1 MISPTEEDFE
11 LELRALPGVVNV
23 GFRYGEKGD
32 VEAVSLVV
40 HSDDAGPVRVVAKQ
54 IVSLYYPDA
63 TVSVEEMKLEP
74 VAAGK
79 SAKGDAGRVVLVR
92 AEFNSHEGFCEVHL
106 NLNGRVGV
114 GRSENGPLIGGA
126 EATLDAL
133 RQLEFDVPFYLVG
146 SVNVATVRG
155 WPVIVT
161 LTTTSQRG
169 RSSWYRPSRDRIGL
183 LGEGDPERAEP
194 LPLTTRELRLITA
207 AADVDR

>member
-23 GFRYGEKGD
+23 GFRYGDQGD
-32 VEAVSLVV
+32 VNAVSLVV

-54 IVSLYYPDA
+54 IVSLYFPDA
-63 TVSVEEMKLEP
+63 TVSVEEMVP
-74 VAAGK
+74 VVSAAHGA
-79 SAKGDAGRVVLVR
+79 AKDAGRVVLVR
-92 AEFNSHEGFCEVHL
+92 AEFNSHDGFCEVHL
-106 NLNGRVGV
+106 NVNGRVGV

-133 RQLEFDVPFYLVG
+133 RQLDFDIPFYLVG

-161 LTTTSQRG
+161 LRPRANEADRHGIAQAETELVSSAKATLNALNRYLSQL
-169 RSSWYRPSRDRIGL
+169 DNF
-183 LGEGDPERAEP
+183 A
-194 LPLTTRELRLITA
+194 
-207 AADVDR
+207 

>member
-32 VEAVSLVV
+32 VDAVSLIV
-40 HSDDAGPVRVVAKQ
+40 HSEDAGPVRVVAKQ

-63 TVSVEEMKLEP
+63 TVSVEEMKP
-74 VAAGK
+74 VAAP
-79 SAKGDAGRVVLVR
+79 SRTAGGEGERVALVR
-92 AEFNSHEGFCEVHL
+92 AEFNSHEGYCEVHL
-106 NLNGRVGV
+106 NVSGRVGV

-133 RQLEFDVPFYLVG
+133 RQLDFDVPFYLVG

-161 LTTTSQRG
+161 LRPRANEADRYGIAQAETELVSAAKATLNALNRYLSQL
-169 RSSWYRPSRDRIGL
+169 DNF
-183 LGEGDPERAEP
+183 A
-194 LPLTTRELRLITA
+194 
-207 AADVDR
+207 

>member
-23 GFRYGEKGD
+23 GFRYGDKGD

-63 TVSVEEMKLEP
+63 TVSVEEMKP
-74 VAAGK
+74 VAAPKRSGT
-79 SAKGDAGRVVLVR
+79 GDGERVALVR
-92 AEFNSHEGFCEVHL
+92 AEFNSHEGYCEVHL
-106 NLNGRVGV
+106 NVNGRVGV

-133 RQLEFDVPFYLVG
+133 RQLDLDVPFYLVG

-161 LTTTSQRG
+161 LRPRANEADRYGIAQAETELVSAAKATLNALNRYLSQLENFG
-169 RSSWYRPSRDRIGL
+169 
-183 LGEGDPERAEP
+183 
-194 LPLTTRELRLITA
+194 
-207 AADVDR
+207 

>member
-23 GFRYGEKGD
+23 GFRYGDKGD
-32 VEAVSLVV
+32 VDAVSLVV
-40 HSDDAGPVRVVAKQ
+40 HGDDAGPVRVVAKQ

-63 TVSVEEMKLEP
+63 TVSVEEMKP
-74 VAAGK
+74 VPAAPRA
-79 SAKGDAGRVVLVR
+79 SSGDSGRVALVR
-92 AEFNSHEGFCEVHL
+92 AEFNSHDGFCEVHL
-106 NLNGRVGV
+106 NVNGRLGV

-133 RQLEFDVPFYLVG
+133 RQLDFDVPFYLVG

-161 LTTTSQRG
+161 LRPRANESDRHGIAQAETELVSSAKATLNALNRYLSQLENFG
-169 RSSWYRPSRDRIGL
+169 
-183 LGEGDPERAEP
+183 
-194 LPLTTRELRLITA
+194 
-207 AADVDR
+207 

>member
-23 GFRYGEKGD
+23 GFRYSEKGD
-32 VEAVSLVV
+32 VDAVSLVV

-54 IVSLYYPDA
+54 IVSLYYPNA
-63 TVSVEEMKLEP
+63 TVNVEEMKPEP
-74 VAAGK
+74 AAARTG
-79 SAKGDAGRVVLVR
+79 SSVDSGRVALVR

-106 NLNGRVGV
+106 NVNGRVGV
-114 GRSENGPLIGGA
+114 GRSQNGPLIGGA

-133 RQLEFDVPFYLVG
+133 RQLDFDVPFYLVG

-161 LTTTSQRG
+161 LRPRANEADRHGIAQAETELVSSAKATLNALNRFLSQ
-169 RSSWYRPSRDRIGL
+169 L
-183 LGEGDPERAEP
+183 ENF
-194 LPLTTRELRLITA
+194 T
-207 AADVDR
+207 

>member
-32 VEAVSLVV
+32 VDAVSLVA
-40 HSDDAGPVRVVAKQ
+40 HGDDAGPVRVVAKQ

-63 TVSVEEMKLEP
+63 TVSVEEMKP
-74 VAAGK
+74 STAAPRTG
-79 SAKGDAGRVVLVR
+79 SSSDAGRVALVR

-106 NLNGRVGV
+106 NVNGRVGV

-133 RQLEFDVPFYLVG
+133 RQLDFDVPFYLVG

-161 LTTTSQRG
+161 LRPRANEADRHGIAQAETELVSSAKATLNALNRYLSQLENFG
-169 RSSWYRPSRDRIGL
+169 
-183 LGEGDPERAEP
+183 
-194 LPLTTRELRLITA
+194 
-207 AADVDR
+207 

>member
-1 MISPTEEDFE
+1 MISPTDEDFE

-23 GFRYGEKGD
+23 GFRYGDRGD
-32 VEAVSLVV
+32 VDAVSLVV

-63 TVSVEEMKLEP
+63 TVSVEEMKP
-74 VAAGK
+74 VAAVHTN
-79 SAKGDAGRVVLVR
+79 SNDAGRVALVR
-92 AEFNSHEGFCEVHL
+92 AEFNSHDGFCEVHL
-106 NLNGRVGV
+106 NVNGRLGV

-133 RQLEFDVPFYLVG
+133 RQLDFDVPFYLVG

-161 LTTTSQRG
+161 LRPRANEADRHGIAQAETELVSSAKATLNALNRYLSQL
-169 RSSWYRPSRDRIGL
+169 DNF
-183 LGEGDPERAEP
+183 A
-194 LPLTTRELRLITA
+194 
-207 AADVDR
+207 

>member
-23 GFRYGEKGD
+23 GFRYGDKGD
-32 VEAVSLVV
+32 VDAVSLVV
-40 HSDDAGPVRVVAKQ
+40 HGDDAGPVRVVAKQ

-63 TVSVEEMKLEP
+63 TVSVEEMKP
-74 VAAGK
+74 APTAPR
-79 SAKGDAGRVVLVR
+79 SSTSDSGRVALVR
-92 AEFNSHEGFCEVHL
+92 AEFNSHDGFCEVHL
-106 NLNGRVGV
+106 NVNGRLGV

-133 RQLEFDVPFYLVG
+133 RQLDFDVPFYLVG

-161 LTTTSQRG
+161 LRPRANESDRHGIAQAETELVSSAKATLNALNRYLSQLENFG
-169 RSSWYRPSRDRIGL
+169 
-183 LGEGDPERAEP
+183 
-194 LPLTTRELRLITA
+194 
-207 AADVDR
+207 

>member
-32 VEAVSLVV
+32 VDAVSLVV
-40 HSDDAGPVRVVAKQ
+40 HGDDAGPVRVVAKQ
-54 IVSLYYPDA
+54 IVSLYYPNA
-63 TVSVEEMKLEP
+63 TVSVEEMKA
-74 VAAGK
+74 VAAPARGT
-79 SAKGDAGRVVLVR
+79 SSDSGRVALVR

-106 NLNGRVGV
+106 NVNGRVGV

-133 RQLEFDVPFYLVG
+133 RQLDFDVPFYLVG

-161 LTTTSQRG
+161 LRPRANEADRHGIAQAETELVSSAKATLNALNRYLSQ
-169 RSSWYRPSRDRIGL
+169 L
-183 LGEGDPERAEP
+183 ENFA
-194 LPLTTRELRLITA
+194 
-207 AADVDR
+207 

>member
-23 GFRYGEKGD
+23 GFRYGDKGD
-32 VEAVSLVV
+32 VDAVSLVV
-40 HSDDAGPVRVVAKQ
+40 HGDDAGPVRVVAKQ
-54 IVSLYYPDA
+54 IVSLYYPNA
-63 TVSVEEMKLEP
+63 TVSVEEMKP
-74 VAAGK
+74 VAAPARG
-79 SAKGDAGRVVLVR
+79 SSSDAGRVALVR

-106 NLNGRVGV
+106 NVNGRVGV

-133 RQLEFDVPFYLVG
+133 RQLDFDVPFYLVG

-161 LTTTSQRG
+161 LRPRANEADRHGIAQAETELVSAAKATLNALNRYLSQ
-169 RSSWYRPSRDRIGL
+169 L
-183 LGEGDPERAEP
+183 ENFA
-194 LPLTTRELRLITA
+194 
-207 AADVDR
+207 

>member
-23 GFRYGEKGD
+23 GFRYGERGD
-32 VEAVSLVV
+32 VDAVSLVV

-54 IVSLYYPDA
+54 IVSLYFPDA
-63 TVSVEEMKLEP
+63 TVSVEEMQP
-74 VAAGK
+74 VASVARGG
-79 SAKGDAGRVVLVR
+79 AKEAGRVVLVR
-92 AEFNSHEGFCEVHL
+92 AEFNSHDGFCEVHL
-106 NLNGRVGV
+106 NVNGRVGV

-133 RQLEFDVPFYLVG
+133 RQLDFEIPFYLVG

-161 LTTTSQRG
+161 LRPRANEADRHGIAQAETELVSSAKATLNALNRYLSQLDNFG
-169 RSSWYRPSRDRIGL
+169 
-183 LGEGDPERAEP
+183 
-194 LPLTTRELRLITA
+194 
-207 AADVDR
+207 

>member
-40 HSDDAGPVRVVAKQ
+40 HTDDAGPVRVVAKQ

-63 TVSVEEMKLEP
+63 TVSVEEMKT
-74 VAAGK
+74 VAAPKRSGT
-79 SAKGDAGRVVLVR
+79 GDGERVALVR

-106 NLNGRVGV
+106 NVNGRVGV

-133 RQLEFDVPFYLVG
+133 RQLDFDVPFYLVG

-161 LTTTSQRG
+161 LRPCANEADRYGIAQAETELVSAAKATLNALNRYLSQHENFG
-169 RSSWYRPSRDRIGL
+169 
-183 LGEGDPERAEP
+183 
-194 LPLTTRELRLITA
+194 
-207 AADVDR
+207 

>member
-23 GFRYGEKGD
+23 GFRYGDRGD

-63 TVSVEEMKLEP
+63 TVSVEEMKP
-74 VAAGK
+74 VAAPKRAGT
-79 SAKGDAGRVVLVR
+79 GDGERVALVR

-106 NLNGRVGV
+106 NVNGRVGV

-133 RQLEFDVPFYLVG
+133 RQLDFDVPFYLVG

-161 LTTTSQRG
+161 LRPRANEADRYGIAQAETELVSAAKATLNALNRYLSQLENFG
-169 RSSWYRPSRDRIGL
+169 
-183 LGEGDPERAEP
+183 
-194 LPLTTRELRLITA
+194 
-207 AADVDR
+207 

>member
-32 VEAVSLVV
+32 VDAVSLVARG
-40 HSDDAGPVRVVAKQ
+40 DDAGPVRVIAKQ

-63 TVSVEEMKLEP
+63 TVSVEEMKP
-74 VAAGK
+74 ATAAPRTGSSNDGDRVA
-79 SAKGDAGRVVLVR
+79 LVR

-106 NLNGRVGV
+106 NVNGRVGV

-133 RQLEFDVPFYLVG
+133 RQLDFDVPFYLVG
-146 SVNVATVRG
+146 SVSVATVRG

-161 LTTTSQRG
+161 LRPRANEADRHGIAQAETELVSSAKATLNALNRYLSQLENFG
-169 RSSWYRPSRDRIGL
+169 
-183 LGEGDPERAEP
+183 
-194 LPLTTRELRLITA
+194 
-207 AADVDR
+207 

>member
-32 VEAVSLVV
+32 VDAVSLVARG
-40 HSDDAGPVRVVAKQ
+40 DDAGPVRVIAKQ

-63 TVSVEEMKLEP
+63 TVSVEEMKSAP
-74 VAAGK
+74 SVARTG
-79 SAKGDAGRVVLVR
+79 SSNDAGRVALVR

-106 NLNGRVGV
+106 NVNGRVGV

-133 RQLEFDVPFYLVG
+133 RQLDFDVPFYL
-146 SVNVATVRG
+146 
-155 WPVIVT
+155 
-161 LTTTSQRG
+161 
-169 RSSWYRPSRDRIGL
+169 
-183 LGEGDPERAEP
+183 
-194 LPLTTRELRLITA
+194 
-207 AADVDR
+207 

>member
-54 IVSLYYPDA
+54 IVSLYYPNA

-74 VAAGK
+74 VAA
-79 SAKGDAGRVVLVR
+79 SNAAKGDAGRVVLVR

-114 GRSENGPLIGGA
+114 GRSQNGPLIGGA

-133 RQLEFDVPFYLVG
+133 RQLEFDIPFYLVG

-161 LTTTSQRG
+161 LRPRANEADRHGIAQAETELVSSAKATLNALNRYLSQ
-169 RSSWYRPSRDRIGL
+169 L
-183 LGEGDPERAEP
+183 ENFA
-194 LPLTTRELRLITA
+194 
-207 AADVDR
+207 

>member
-23 GFRYGEKGD
+23 GFRYGDKGD
-32 VEAVSLVV
+32 VDAVSLVV
-40 HSDDAGPVRVVAKQ
+40 HGDDAGPVRVVAKQ
-54 IVSLYYPDA
+54 IVSLYYPNA
-63 TVSVEEMKLEP
+63 TVSVEEMKP
-74 VAAGK
+74 VPA
-79 SAKGDAGRVVLVR
+79 SARGPSSDSGRVALVR

-106 NLNGRVGV
+106 NVNGRVGV

-133 RQLEFDVPFYLVG
+133 RQLDFDVPFYLVG

-161 LTTTSQRG
+161 LRPRANEADRHGIAQAETELVSSAKATLNALNRYLSQLENFG
-169 RSSWYRPSRDRIGL
+169 
-183 LGEGDPERAEP
+183 
-194 LPLTTRELRLITA
+194 
-207 AADVDR
+207 

>member
-23 GFRYGEKGD
+23 GFRYGDKGD
-32 VEAVSLVV
+32 VDAVSLVV
-40 HSDDAGPVRVVAKQ
+40 HGDDAGPVRVVAKQ

-63 TVSVEEMKLEP
+63 TVSVEEMKP
-74 VAAGK
+74 VAAPARG
-79 SAKGDAGRVVLVR
+79 SSGDAGRVALVR

-106 NLNGRVGV
+106 NVNGRVGV

-133 RQLEFDVPFYLVG
+133 RQLDFDVPFYLVG

-161 LTTTSQRG
+161 LRPRANEADRHGIAQAETELVSAAKATLNALNRYLSQLENFG
-169 RSSWYRPSRDRIGL
+169 
-183 LGEGDPERAEP
+183 
-194 LPLTTRELRLITA
+194 
-207 AADVDR
+207 

>member
-23 GFRYGEKGD
+23 GFRYGDKGD
-32 VEAVSLVV
+32 DDAVSLVV
-40 HSDDAGPVRVVAKQ
+40 HGDDAGPVRVVAKQ

-63 TVSVEEMKLEP
+63 TVSVEEMKP
-74 VAAGK
+74 VA
-79 SAKGDAGRVVLVR
+79 SASRGASSDAGRVALVR
-92 AEFNSHEGFCEVHL
+92 AEFNSHDGFCEVHL
-106 NLNGRVGV
+106 NVNGRLGV

-161 LTTTSQRG
+161 LRPRANEADRHGIAQAETELVSSAKATLNALNRYLSQL
-169 RSSWYRPSRDRIGL
+169 DNF
-183 LGEGDPERAEP
+183 A
-194 LPLTTRELRLITA
+194 
-207 AADVDR
+207 

>member
-23 GFRYGEKGD
+23 GFRYGDKGD
-32 VEAVSLVV
+32 VDAVSLVV
-40 HSDDAGPVRVVAKQ
+40 NGDDAGPVRVVAKQ

-63 TVSVEEMKLEP
+63 TVSVEEMKP
-74 VAAGK
+74 VPAAPRGAAGD
-79 SAKGDAGRVVLVR
+79 SGRVALVR

-106 NLNGRVGV
+106 NVNGRVGV

-161 LTTTSQRG
+161 LRPRANEADRHGIAQAETELVSSAKATLNALNRYLSQLENFG
-169 RSSWYRPSRDRIGL
+169 
-183 LGEGDPERAEP
+183 
-194 LPLTTRELRLITA
+194 
-207 AADVDR
+207 

>member
-23 GFRYGEKGD
+23 GFRYGDKGD
-32 VEAVSLVV
+32 VDAVSLVV
-40 HSDDAGPVRVVAKQ
+40 NGDDAGPVRVVAKQ

-63 TVSVEEMKLEP
+63 TVSVEEMKP
-74 VAAGK
+74 VPAAPRGAA
-79 SAKGDAGRVVLVR
+79 SDAGRVALVR

-106 NLNGRVGV
+106 NVNGRVGV

-161 LTTTSQRG
+161 LRPRANEADRHGIAQAETELVSSAKATLNALNRYLSQ
-169 RSSWYRPSRDRIGL
+169 L
-183 LGEGDPERAEP
+183 ENFA
-194 LPLTTRELRLITA
+194 
-207 AADVDR
+207 

>member
-32 VEAVSLVV
+32 VDAVSLVV
-40 HSDDAGPVRVVAKQ
+40 HGDDAGPVRVVAKQ
-54 IVSLYYPDA
+54 IVSLYYPNA
-63 TVSVEEMKLEP
+63 TVSVEEMKP
-74 VAAGK
+74 VAAPARGT
-79 SAKGDAGRVVLVR
+79 SSDSGRVALVR

-106 NLNGRVGV
+106 NVNGRVGV

-133 RQLEFDVPFYLVG
+133 RQLDFDVPFYLVG

-161 LTTTSQRG
+161 LRPRANEADRHGIAQAETELVSSAKATLNALNRYLSQLENFG
-169 RSSWYRPSRDRIGL
+169 
-183 LGEGDPERAEP
+183 
-194 LPLTTRELRLITA
+194 
-207 AADVDR
+207 

>member
-32 VEAVSLVV
+32 VDAVSLVV
-40 HSDDAGPVRVVAKQ
+40 HGDDAGPVRVVAKQ
-54 IVSLYYPDA
+54 IVSLYYPNA
-63 TVSVEEMKLEP
+63 TVSVEEMKP
-74 VAAGK
+74 VAPPARGA
-79 SAKGDAGRVVLVR
+79 SSDSGRVALVR

-106 NLNGRVGV
+106 NVNGRVGV

-161 LTTTSQRG
+161 LRPRANEADRHGIAQAETELVSSAKATLNALNRYLSQLDNFG
-169 RSSWYRPSRDRIGL
+169 
-183 LGEGDPERAEP
+183 
-194 LPLTTRELRLITA
+194 
-207 AADVDR
+207 

>member
-23 GFRYGEKGD
+23 GFRYSEKGD
-32 VEAVSLVV
+32 VDAVALVV
-40 HSDDAGPVRVVAKQ
+40 NGEDAGPVRVVAKQ

-63 TVSVEEMKLEP
+63 TVSVEEVKPTPKASRGGSGE
-74 VAAGK
+74 V
-79 SAKGDAGRVVLVR
+79 GRVVMVR

-114 GRSENGPLIGGA
+114 GRSQNGPLIGGA

-133 RQLEFDVPFYLVG
+133 RELGLDVPFYLVG

-161 LTTTSQRG
+161 LRPRANDADRHGIAQAETELVSAAKATLNALNRFLSQLEDFG
-169 RSSWYRPSRDRIGL
+169 
-183 LGEGDPERAEP
+183 
-194 LPLTTRELRLITA
+194 
-207 AADVDR
+207 

>member
-32 VEAVSLVV
+32 VDAVSLVV

-54 IVSLYYPDA
+54 IVSLYYPNA
-63 TVSVEEMKLEP
+63 TVNVEEMKPEP
-74 VAAGK
+74 VGARTG
-79 SAKGDAGRVVLVR
+79 SVVDSGRVVLVR

-106 NLNGRVGV
+106 NVNGRVGV
-114 GRSENGPLIGGA
+114 GRSQNGPLIGGA

-133 RQLEFDVPFYLVG
+133 RQLDFDIPFYLVG

-161 LTTTSQRG
+161 LRPRANEADRHGVAQAETELVSSAKATLNALNRFLSQ
-169 RSSWYRPSRDRIGL
+169 L
-183 LGEGDPERAEP
+183 ENFA
-194 LPLTTRELRLITA
+194 
-207 AADVDR
+207 